1 MMKSGKQNKEMA
13 DMIMNWLRGSKYAAV
28 ILTLVRLYVGYQFL
42 KAGWHKIA
50 GDKAFDASGFLK
62 GAIAKPVMESGTQDS
77 LYPNFVAFL
86 QHFALPNVKL
96 FNVIVPWGELFIG
109 LGLILGVLTTTA
121 VFFGMLMNFT
131 FMLAGTVSSNPWL
144 ILLSIFI
151 IAAGANAGKFG
162 ADYYVLPYIRQGFSK
177 LRKHDGTKPN
187 TRPHFN

>member
-1 MMKSGKQNKEMA
+1 M
-13 DMIMNWLRGSKYAAV
+13 DHMIMNWLRGSKYAAV
-28 ILTLVRLYVGYQFL
+28 ILTVVRLYVGYQFM
-42 KAGWHKIA
+42 KAGWHKIT
-50 GDKAFDASGFLK
+50 GDKAFDAAGFLK

-109 LGLILGVLTTTA
+109 LGLILGALTTTA
-121 VFFGMLMNFT
+121 VFFGMMMNFT

-151 IAAGANAGKFG
+151 VAAGANAGKFG
-162 ADYYVLPYIRQGFSK
+162 VDYYVLPYIRQWFIK
-177 LRKHDGTKPN
+177 LRKHEVTRPN
-187 TRPHFN
+187 TKAHFN

>member
-1 MMKSGKQNKEMA
+1 MVK
-13 DMIMNWLRGSKYAAV
+13 MIMNWLRGSKYAAV

-42 KAGWHKIA
+42 KAGWHKLT

-96 FNVIVPWGELFIG
+96 FNLIVPWGELFIG

-151 IAAGANAGKFG
+151 IIAGTNAGKFG
-162 ADYYVLPYIRQGFSK
+162 ADYYVLPYLRQWFSK
-177 LRKHDGTKPN
+177 LRKHEGTGHNTKPHLN
-187 TRPHFN
+187 

>member
-1 MMKSGKQNKEMA
+1 MA

-42 KAGWHKIA
+42 MAGWHKIT

-109 LGLILGVLTTTA
+109 LGLILGILTTTA
-121 VFFGMLMNFT
+121 VFFGMMMNFT

-144 ILLSIFI
+144 ILLSVFI

-162 ADYYVLPYIRQGFSK
+162 ADYYVLPYIRHGFSK
-177 LRKHDGTKPN
+177 LRKQEGTKPN
-187 TRPHFN
+187 TKPHFN